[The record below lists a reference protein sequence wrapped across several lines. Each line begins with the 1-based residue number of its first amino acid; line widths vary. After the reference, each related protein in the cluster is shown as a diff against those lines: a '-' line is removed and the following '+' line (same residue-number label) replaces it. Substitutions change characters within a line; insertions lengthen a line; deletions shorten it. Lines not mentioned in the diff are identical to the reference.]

1 MSHEESIGVEVGG
14 RQFNI
19 PTVYNGRRVSDEEAV
34 YLFKTGQLRPLG
46 QYSTQVEADREAD
59 ARSKSFHEEQP
70 SPATMQ
76 QEGGFQ
82 NFLSGLLRSIQ
93 SGAQGT
99 ADAFYQDVDAVKNRQ
114 LPPQALKA
122 GGQVLN
128 AMGNPSINPVIPALR
143 YTRMSPGM
151 EPVSK
156 TYPGGDMLQML
167 MRTGNLGPLLET
179 LIKGMEAP
187 KP

>member
-76 QEGGFQ
+76 QEGGFRK
-82 NFLSGLLRSIQ
+82 FLSGLLRSIQ

-128 AMGNPSINPVIPALR
+128 AMGTRQSIRLFRRSGTRACRPAWNPFRKPIPAAICCKCSCGR
-143 YTRMSPGM
+143 ATSARSW
-151 EPVSK
+151 K
-156 TYPGGDMLQML
+156 
-167 MRTGNLGPLLET
+167 R
-179 LIKGMEAP
+179 
-187 KP
+187 

>member
-19 PTVYNGRRVSDEEAV
+19 PTVFNGRRVSDEEAV

-59 ARSKSFHEEQP
+59 KRSKSFHDDQP
-70 SPATMQ
+70 AAAMQ

-82 NFLSGLLRSIQ
+82 SFLSGLLKSIQ

-99 ADAFYQDVDAVKNRQ
+99 ADAFQEDVDAVKERR
-114 LPPQALKA
+114 LPPQ
-122 GGQVLN
+122 
-128 AMGNPSINPVIPALR
+128 
-143 YTRMSPGM
+143 
-151 EPVSK
+151 
-156 TYPGGDMLQML
+156 
-167 MRTGNLGPLLET
+167 
-179 LIKGMEAP
+179 
-187 KP
+187 